1 MSNTQEQKENINA
14 VNSNNKKGLIDE
26 EILINDKEQEN
37 ENYQY
42 YQNNK
47 LIINGN
53 DFCEGE
59 IEEDSDDTIVAFQEE
74 KNSNLVDSRDN
85 IFSKDSTNENEL
97 NIEYEKEDT
106 DDISYNKLIKAKSS
120 DINNI
125 KIKKASS
132 NKKGLKKKKKKKK
145 KEKNLKEKK

>member
-97 NIEYEKEDT
+97 NIEYEKEEN
-106 DDISYNKLIKAKSS
+106 DDISDNKLIKAKSS

-125 KIKKASS
+125 KIQKANS